1 MAILAHLAHSESALS
16 ISTTSNT
23 TSTTISTDLCRLVS
37 RIQSGVPAIRPYSFM
52 LPGGKEH

>member
-16 ISTTSNT
+16 ISTTS
-23 TSTTISTDLCRLVS
+23 TTISTGLCRLVS

-52 LPGGKEH
+52 SLGGKEY